1 MISTVAA
8 DIEEADPLL
17 REHRAALT
25 ALRENLARMKKL
37 LDEPDDFRSMES
49 EEVSRFETEHY
60 LVTAE
65 LQQH

>member
-17 REHRAALT
+17 REHRAALI
-25 ALRENLARMKKL
+25 ALRENLDRMKKL
-37 LDEPDDFRSMES
+37 LGEQDDFRSTES
-49 EEVSRFETEHY
+49 EEVSRFETEHF
-60 LVTAE
+60 VPAE